1 MNFFRRLFNGAAE
14 TPEEE
19 QKEQAARDFDV
30 LKYDGVAAMRQ
41 HVFDYAEKCFLHALD
56 IHDDLEIHDYL
67 SQTFIALGKF
77 PEAILQLRILADV
90 EPENINVWLRMAG
103 VAYVMNDYDMME
115 TACEKARC
123 IDSANPRANYDYA
136 RALIGNH
143 DKARAVEFLTIAIDK
158 CGGEPYWEAYL
169 LRGQT
174 RLDLGKV
181 AEAEH
186 DADFLLCHIP
196 DHEDALILKA
206 QCLQAQNMTPEAVDA
221 LDKALA
227 ANPFCGPALKQRAC
241 LKRMLGDEEGAN
253 EDEKQ
258 WQELAPTDDEA
269 ATEKHEDIASATEK
283 AYKNINPLA

>member
-19 QKEQAARDFDV
+19 QKEQAARNFDV

-41 HVFDYAEKCFLHALD
+41 HVFDYAGKCFLHALD

-77 PEAILQLRILADV
+77 PEAISQLRILADV

-115 TACEKARC
+115 TACEKAHC

-206 QCLQAQNMTPEAVDA
+206 CCQDAQNMTAEAIET
-221 LDKALA
+221 LDKALS
-227 ANPFCGPALKQRAC
+227 ANPFCASALEQRAR
-241 LKRMLGDEEGAN
+241 LKHLLGDEQGAGD
-253 EDEKQ
+253 DEKLLH
-258 WQELAPTDDEA
+258 ELAPEDGN
-269 ATEKHEDIASATEK
+269 ATPDKAEDIAGTTEK
-283 AYKNINPLA
+283 AYKNINPFA